1 MDFSLFSFFI
11 GQPEI
16 GDQTHWLLWARQGFL
31 LRASNTEACCKGG
44 DDNWMKYRFEWKLL
58 SVPQTSA
65 GWWLSAPGPPPEGLP
80 GEKKTAC
87 LNSFKLGFLPR
98 NSASHSGQESLA
110 APDQSYFGMA
120 KCLCAIFF
128 FVYKSGSIKFFK
140 PLHTLHACTHVHTHA
155 HIDILE
161 KTKERKGALS
171 ALITRRRCVLEAV
184 QGSTVIGL
192 FSYWGIQSRTEG
204 YGSEQSDPRIPPPAF
219 HPFLLPSLSSPSS
232 CSSNHPPLPPHSLS
246 HAC

>member
-1 MDFSLFSFFI
+1 MTRW
-11 GQPEI
+11 P
-16 GDQTHWLLWARQGFL
+16 WPA
-31 LRASNTEACCKGG
+31 
-44 DDNWMKYRFEWKLL
+44 
-58 SVPQTSA
+58 
-65 GWWLSAPGPPPEGLP
+65 PEGLP

-98 NSASHSGQESLA
+98 SSASHSGQESLV
-110 APDQSYFGMA
+110 APDQSYFSMA
-120 KCLCAIFF
+120 KRLCAIFLRTGH
-128 FVYKSGSIKFFK
+128 KWKHSIFQTIAHMR
-140 PLHTLHACTHVHTHA
+140 PRTHVHTHA
-155 HIDILE
+155 HTDKLE

-171 ALITRRRCVLEAV
+171 ALISRHCCILEAV

-232 CSSNHPPLPPHSLS
+232 YSSNHPTLPPHFLA